1 MGRPQILKNT
11 VKALESMKGV
21 HPCISHVSHVSIR
34 DKEAVYFSLP
44 QQLEDIE

>member
-1 MGRPQILKNT
+1 MGRPQILKNI

-21 HPCISHVSHVSIR
+21 YPCISHVSHVSIR
-34 DKEAVYFSLP
+34 DKEAVYSLP